1 MVAILLDLGP
11 LVDINDVLEGEPVQA
26 EDLPECT
33 DSLRIP
39 QSLNIHPGHR
49 PRVEKITHALRILD
63 CPLRVFLRPVC
74 QYPDNRMWRF
84 WIDNQGSRR
93 CARRRA
99 AVVSPGSPSFVL
111 LRFRRQVL
119 LLHESPFQARY
130 ASFRQIPHGR

>member
-49 PRVEKITHALRILD
+49 QRVEKITHALRILD

-74 QYPDNRMWRF
+74 QYPDNQMWRF
-84 WIDNQGSRR
+84 WIDNQASGQ
-93 CARRRA
+93 CARRRE
-99 AVVSPGSPSFVL
+99 AVASPTSPSF
-111 LRFRRQVL
+111 L
-119 LLHESPFQARY
+119 LL
-130 ASFRQIPHGR
+130 